1 MNGVGTVVTF
11 GVGDETFAIPVSKV
25 QEVLEMRQISR
36 LPDSPGHVLGVI
48 DVRGHGVSV
57 IDLRKV
63 MKLPDQDDGDA
74 TRIIVL
80 WLDEDD
86 LVARVAMRA
95 DRVYEV
101 TLLDDDRIEPVPEA
115 ELLRWDCRLVT
126 GLGRRHEAFVALIDL
141 DHLFAALPSRLAA

>member
-1 MNGVGTVVTF
+1 MSVVGTVVTF

-36 LPDSPGHVLGVI
+36 LPGSPDHVLGVI

-57 IDLRKV
+57 IDLRRI
-63 MKLPDQDDGDA
+63 MKLPEEGDSEA

-80 WLDEDD
+80 WLDEAD
-86 LVARVAMRA
+86 LDARVAMRA

-101 TLLDDDRIEPVPEA
+101 TLLDDDRIEPVPKA
-115 ELLRWDCRLVT
+115 ELLRWDAGLVS
-126 GLGRRHEAFVALIDL
+126 GLGRRHEAFVALLDL
-141 DHLFAALPSRLAA
+141 DRLFASLPSQLAA

>member
-95 DRVYEV
+95 DRVYEG
-101 TLLDDDRIEPVPEA
+101 TLLV
-115 ELLRWDCRLVT
+115 
-126 GLGRRHEAFVALIDL
+126 DL